1 MIKYVVIK
9 KMKYNKDGYL
19 IQKASDRNE
28 FVSMLKQDNLTYSK
42 IITIRKQT
50 EESLG
55 IYVVVK

>member
-1 MIKYVVIK
+1 
-9 KMKYNKDGYL
+9 MKYNKDGYL